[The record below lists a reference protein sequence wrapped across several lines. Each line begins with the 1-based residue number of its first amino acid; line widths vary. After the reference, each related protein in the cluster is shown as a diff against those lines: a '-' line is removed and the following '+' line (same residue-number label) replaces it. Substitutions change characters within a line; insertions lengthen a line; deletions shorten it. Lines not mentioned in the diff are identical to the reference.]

1 LVTCIFSRVQPNIV
15 WSITI
20 IIKNLMLVMKT
31 GSCFTIIDIQ
41 LIDFTSVETLA
52 VDHNILFL
60 RQYRDN

>member
-1 LVTCIFSRVQPNIV
+1 
-15 WSITI
+15 
-20 IIKNLMLVMKT
+20 MLVMKT

>member
-15 WSITI
+15 RSITI